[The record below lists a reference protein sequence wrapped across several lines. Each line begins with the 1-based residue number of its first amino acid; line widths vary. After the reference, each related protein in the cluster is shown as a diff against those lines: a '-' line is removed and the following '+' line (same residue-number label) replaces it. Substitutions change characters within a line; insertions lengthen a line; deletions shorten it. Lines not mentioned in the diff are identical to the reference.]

1 MQQKAKLTGISTIAA
16 PSTIGFRLDP
26 ESNRVLVE
34 RAAVLGVSPH
44 ELARIYV
51 CEVLQEPVER
61 AAMREAAIEIFSVLT
76 QFRQDFAFSVEAM
89 LISAGK
95 VSQSQAQDW
104 VEEHLNRN
112 AEEPKE

>member
-1 MQQKAKLTGISTIAA
+1 
-16 PSTIGFRLDP
+16 
-26 ESNRVLVE
+26 
-34 RAAVLGVSPH
+34 
-44 ELARIYV
+44 
-51 CEVLQEPVER
+51 
-61 AAMREAAIEIFSVLT
+61 MREAAIEIFSVLT